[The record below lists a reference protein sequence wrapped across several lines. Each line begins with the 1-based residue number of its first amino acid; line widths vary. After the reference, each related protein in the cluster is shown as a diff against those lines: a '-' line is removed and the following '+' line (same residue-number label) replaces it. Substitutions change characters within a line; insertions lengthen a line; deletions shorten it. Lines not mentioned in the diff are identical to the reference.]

1 MCGKNF
7 NSDAYYW
14 SQRALDLIED
24 CSFSAH
30 LLIGAKDEVGRE
42 RRLASRA
49 GRSRSQRDNSVRIG
63 VPGLD

>member
-1 MCGKNF
+1 MYGEN
-7 NSDAYYW
+7 NSNAYW
-14 SQRALDLIED
+14 SQRGVDIIED
-24 CSFSAH
+24 CSVVSGH

>member
-1 MCGKNF
+1 M
-7 NSDAYYW
+7 
-14 SQRALDLIED
+14 
-24 CSFSAH
+24 FSAQCSVLSGH

-63 VPGLD
+63 VPGLDEDLYTVVF